1 MAQVMFDAFHAHLSP
16 ANRPRWRNADTDV
29 RAHWEAAAAA
39 ARTFLECPVCLD
51 VRDPASGD

>member
-1 MAQVMFDAFHAHLSP
+1 MFDAFHAHLSP